1 MKMQAQAD
9 QPSAE
14 ERKAMFEKMLRQQ
27 MVSKVEELEADDAK
41 TEKKGGDDVPEGEL
55 KKGKTVTLE

>member
-27 MVSKVEELEADDAK
+27 MVSKVEELEADDEK
-41 TEKKGGDDVPEGEL
+41 TEKKGGDD
-55 KKGKTVTLE
+55 